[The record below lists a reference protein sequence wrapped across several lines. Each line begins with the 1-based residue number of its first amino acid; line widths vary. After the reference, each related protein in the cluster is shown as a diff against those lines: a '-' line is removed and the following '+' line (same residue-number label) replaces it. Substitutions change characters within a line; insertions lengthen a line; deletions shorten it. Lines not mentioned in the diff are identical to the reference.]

1 MVRAPYIDGFLVVRE
16 QVIEPIQVSFL
27 LPKRQLQLV
36 YLIVFLLNGSK
47 LLIQRLL

>member
-1 MVRAPYIDGFLVVRE
+1 MSLASYIDGFLIVRE
-16 QVIEPIQVSFL
+16 QVIEPVQVSLL
-27 LPKRQLQLV
+27 LPQRQLQLV